1 MDTKHDIPHREIG
14 EQDDELLEQLWKQ
27 LPDSQEDPFIADQ
40 GFKDLQGRIQRKL
53 RIKHRFRI
61 LTAGSI
67 AAALI
72 TGVLIFRTLIPSE
85 QVPTAIAQLQ
95 DMGVTISDDQVI
107 LKMGNEVVMSLD
119 SAARIELNTADDV
132 ALQTAAGKKLALASE
147 RILKLEVPA
156 GRHFQMTLSDGTKVW
171 LNASSTLEYPA
182 SFEGK
187 KERRVRLTGEAFFEV
202 SRNEKCPFYVETGN
216 QESVQ
221 VLGTSFNI
229 NAYPENSKHFTTLVT
244 GKISY
249 QVEEG
254 KEPVILSPDQQV
266 SFDCVSGDMKVA
278 QVDASAFAAWKDGWI
293 YFEDETLP
301 DLAKRLSRVYGVE
314 IKVAE
319 RLRNYSFSGKISYER
334 GVDYITRLMEETN
347 GVVCE
352 VENGV
357 LWLR

>member
-14 EQDDELLEQLWKQ
+14 KQDDELLEQLWKQ
-27 LPDSQEDPFIADQ
+27 LPDSQEDPFIADH
-40 GFKDLQGRIQRKL
+40 GFRDLQGRIQRKL
-53 RIKHRFRI
+53 RIKRRFRI

-221 VLGTSFNI
+221 VL
-229 NAYPENSKHFTTLVT
+229 
-244 GKISY
+244 
-249 QVEEG
+249 
-254 KEPVILSPDQQV
+254 
-266 SFDCVSGDMKVA
+266 
-278 QVDASAFAAWKDGWI
+278 
-293 YFEDETLP
+293 
-301 DLAKRLSRVYGVE
+301 
-314 IKVAE
+314 
-319 RLRNYSFSGKISYER
+319 
-334 GVDYITRLMEETN
+334 
-347 GVVCE
+347 
-352 VENGV
+352 
-357 LWLR
+357 